1 MCPLYDDF
9 DEFGFAGG
17 PVLKSMRREQR
28 RMENRYAK
36 RKNPWR
42 RAGDYL
48 NPDDLEDF
56 NDYDGY
62 TEFNPG
68 R

>member
-1 MCPLYDDF
+1 MRPMYDDF
-9 DEFGFAGG
+9 DEFGFAGS

-28 RMENRYAK
+28 RQENRYAR

-42 RAGDYL
+42 RAADYVSA
-48 NPDDLEDF
+48 DDLDDF

-62 TEFNPG
+62 TEYDQG
-68 R
+68 H